1 MRKVIGIG
9 ETILD
14 ILFRDGQPQAAVPGG
29 SVYNA
34 VISLGRMG
42 QNVTFISETGN
53 DRVGEMIL
61 ANMRENGVDTANVN
75 VFPEGKSPVSLA
87 FLNERNDAEY
97 IFYKDYPRQRLE
109 VNMPEISSDDI
120 IMIGSYF
127 AITPVLRDKVKELLD
142 RAHDAGAIIYYDVNF
157 RSTHANEAIKL
168 MPTIIENFEYADILR
183 GSTEDFQ
190 NMFRQP
196 DADKVYSNHVG
207 FYCPNFICT
216 DADGDVRLRT
226 KHVCKD
232 YPVTPLKAVSTIGAG
247 DNFNAGVVYGL
258 LKYRVRRADLAELTE
273 ADWDAIIR
281 CGMDFSADVCK
292 SVRILY
298 QRNLRSLTANAEVSQ
313 KLHVKYLIFCTNF
326 KNMSRSFS

>member
-14 ILFRDGQPQAAVPGG
+14 ILFRNGQPQAAVPGG

-53 DRVGEMIL
+53 DRVEEMIL

-292 SVRILY
+292 SVS
-298 QRNLRSLTANAEVSQ
+298 NSVSKEFAES
-313 KLHVKYLIFCTNF
+313 Y
-326 KNMSRSFS
+326 R

>member
-53 DRVGEMIL
+53 DHVGEMIL

-292 SVRILY
+292 SVS
-298 QRNLRSLTANAEVSQ
+298 NSVSKEFAES
-313 KLHVKYLIFCTNF
+313 Y
-326 KNMSRSFS
+326 R

>member
-142 RAHDAGAIIYYDVNF
+142 RARDAGAIIYYDVNF

-226 KHVCKD
+226 KYVCKD

-273 ADWDAIIR
+273 ADWDAIIC

-292 SVRILY
+292 SVS
-298 QRNLRSLTANAEVSQ
+298 NSVSKEFAES
-313 KLHVKYLIFCTNF
+313 Y
-326 KNMSRSFS
+326 R

>member
-292 SVRILY
+292 RVSNSV
-298 QRNLRSLTANAEVSQ
+298 SKEFAES
-313 KLHVKYLIFCTNF
+313 Y
-326 KNMSRSFS
+326 R

>member
-61 ANMRENGVDTANVN
+61 ANMRENGVDTENVN

-196 DADKVYSNHVG
+196 DADKVYSDHVE

-292 SVRILY
+292 SVS
-298 QRNLRSLTANAEVSQ
+298 NSVSKEFAES
-313 KLHVKYLIFCTNF
+313 Y
-326 KNMSRSFS
+326 R

>member
-120 IMIGSYF
+120 IMIGSYL

-292 SVRILY
+292 SVS
-298 QRNLRSLTANAEVSQ
+298 NSVSKEFAES
-313 KLHVKYLIFCTNF
+313 Y
-326 KNMSRSFS
+326 R

>member
-127 AITPVLRDKVKELLD
+127 AITPVLRDKEKELLD

-292 SVRILY
+292 SVS
-298 QRNLRSLTANAEVSQ
+298 NSVSKEFAES
-313 KLHVKYLIFCTNF
+313 Y
-326 KNMSRSFS
+326 R

>member
-232 YPVTPLKAVSTIGAG
+232 YPVTPLKAVSTIGSG

-292 SVRILY
+292 SVS
-298 QRNLRSLTANAEVSQ
+298 NSVSKEFAES
-313 KLHVKYLIFCTNF
+313 Y
-326 KNMSRSFS
+326 R

>member
-34 VISLGRMG
+34 MISLGRMG

-292 SVRILY
+292 SVS
-298 QRNLRSLTANAEVSQ
+298 NSVSKEFAES
-313 KLHVKYLIFCTNF
+313 Y
-326 KNMSRSFS
+326 R

>member
-142 RAHDAGAIIYYDVNF
+142 RARDAGAIIYYDVNF

-190 NMFRQP
+190 NMFRQT

-226 KHVCKD
+226 KHVCKN

-292 SVRILY
+292 SVS
-298 QRNLRSLTANAEVSQ
+298 NSVSKEFAES
-313 KLHVKYLIFCTNF
+313 Y
-326 KNMSRSFS
+326 R

>member
-53 DRVGEMIL
+53 DLVGEMIL

-292 SVRILY
+292 SVS
-298 QRNLRSLTANAEVSQ
+298 NSVSKEFAES
-313 KLHVKYLIFCTNF
+313 Y
-326 KNMSRSFS
+326 R

>member
-142 RAHDAGAIIYYDVNF
+142 RAYDAGAIIYYDVNF

-232 YPVTPLKAVSTIGAG
+232 YLVTPLKAVSTIGAG

-292 SVRILY
+292 SVS
-298 QRNLRSLTANAEVSQ
+298 NSVSKEFAES
-313 KLHVKYLIFCTNF
+313 Y
-326 KNMSRSFS
+326 R

>member
-216 DADGDVRLRT
+216 DADGGVRLRT

-292 SVRILY
+292 SVS
-298 QRNLRSLTANAEVSQ
+298 NSVSKEFAES
-313 KLHVKYLIFCTNF
+313 Y
-326 KNMSRSFS
+326 R

>member
-142 RAHDAGAIIYYDVNF
+142 RARDAGAIIYYDVNF

-216 DADGDVRLRT
+216 DADDDVRLRT

-292 SVRILY
+292 SVS
-298 QRNLRSLTANAEVSQ
+298 NSVSKEFAES
-313 KLHVKYLIFCTNF
+313 Y
-326 KNMSRSFS
+326 R

>member
-109 VNMPEISSDDI
+109 VNMPEISSGDI

-183 GSTEDFQ
+183 GSIEDFR

-292 SVRILY
+292 SVS
-298 QRNLRSLTANAEVSQ
+298 NSVSKEFAES
-313 KLHVKYLIFCTNF
+313 Y
-326 KNMSRSFS
+326 R

>member
-97 IFYKDYPRQRLE
+97 IFYKDYHRQRLE

-292 SVRILY
+292 SVS
-298 QRNLRSLTANAEVSQ
+298 NSVSKEFAES
-313 KLHVKYLIFCTNF
+313 Y
-326 KNMSRSFS
+326 R

>member
-42 QNVTFISETGN
+42 QNVTFISKTGN

-196 DADKVYSNHVG
+196 DADKVYSDHVE

-292 SVRILY
+292 SVS
-298 QRNLRSLTANAEVSQ
+298 NSVSKEFAES
-313 KLHVKYLIFCTNF
+313 Y
-326 KNMSRSFS
+326 R

>member
-258 LKYRVRRADLAELTE
+258 LKYRVRRDDLAELTE

-292 SVRILY
+292 SVS
-298 QRNLRSLTANAEVSQ
+298 NSVSKEFAES
-313 KLHVKYLIFCTNF
+313 Y
-326 KNMSRSFS
+326 R

>member
-196 DADKVYSNHVG
+196 DADKVYSDHVE
-207 FYCPNFICT
+207 FFCPNFICT

-258 LKYRVRRADLAELTE
+258 LKYRVRLADLAELTE

-292 SVRILY
+292 SVS
-298 QRNLRSLTANAEVSQ
+298 NSVSKEFAES
-313 KLHVKYLIFCTNF
+313 Y
-326 KNMSRSFS
+326 R

>member
-142 RAHDAGAIIYYDVNF
+142 RARDACAIIYYDVNF

-292 SVRILY
+292 SVS
-298 QRNLRSLTANAEVSQ
+298 NSVSKEFAES
-313 KLHVKYLIFCTNF
+313 Y
-326 KNMSRSFS
+326 R

>member
-142 RAHDAGAIIYYDVNF
+142 RAHDAGVIIYYDVNF

-216 DADGDVRLRT
+216 DADGDVRLST

-292 SVRILY
+292 SVS
-298 QRNLRSLTANAEVSQ
+298 NSVSKEFAES
-313 KLHVKYLIFCTNF
+313 Y
-326 KNMSRSFS
+326 R

>member
-1 MRKVIGIG
+1 MRKVSGIG

-292 SVRILY
+292 SVS
-298 QRNLRSLTANAEVSQ
+298 NSVSKEFAES
-313 KLHVKYLIFCTNF
+313 Y
-326 KNMSRSFS
+326 R

>member
-109 VNMPEISSDDI
+109 VNTPEISSDDI

-292 SVRILY
+292 SVS
-298 QRNLRSLTANAEVSQ
+298 NSVSKEFAES
-313 KLHVKYLIFCTNF
+313 Y
-326 KNMSRSFS
+326 R

>member
-168 MPTIIENFEYADILR
+168 MPTIIENFEYADILS

-190 NMFRQP
+190 NMFRQQ

-292 SVRILY
+292 SVS
-298 QRNLRSLTANAEVSQ
+298 NSVSKEFAES
-313 KLHVKYLIFCTNF
+313 Y
-326 KNMSRSFS
+326 R

>member
-157 RSTHANEAIKL
+157 RSTHANEAIKS

-292 SVRILY
+292 SVS
-298 QRNLRSLTANAEVSQ
+298 NSVSKEFAES
-313 KLHVKYLIFCTNF
+313 Y
-326 KNMSRSFS
+326 R

>member
-142 RAHDAGAIIYYDVNF
+142 RARDAGAIIYYDVNF

-273 ADWDAIIR
+273 ADWDAIIC

-292 SVRILY
+292 SVS
-298 QRNLRSLTANAEVSQ
+298 NSVSKEFAES
-313 KLHVKYLIFCTNF
+313 Y
-326 KNMSRSFS
+326 R

>member
-142 RAHDAGAIIYYDVNF
+142 RAHDAGAIIYYDANF

-292 SVRILY
+292 SVS
-298 QRNLRSLTANAEVSQ
+298 NSVSKEFAES
-313 KLHVKYLIFCTNF
+313 Y
-326 KNMSRSFS
+326 R

>member
-258 LKYRVRRADLAELTE
+258 LKYRVRRVDLAELTE

-292 SVRILY
+292 SVS
-298 QRNLRSLTANAEVSQ
+298 NSVSKEFAES
-313 KLHVKYLIFCTNF
+313 Y
-326 KNMSRSFS
+326 R

>member
-14 ILFRDGQPQAAVPGG
+14 ILFRDGQPEAAVPGG

-34 VISLGRMG
+34 MISLGRMG

-61 ANMRENGVDTANVN
+61 ANMRNNGVDTANVN

-87 FLNERNDAEY
+87 FLNENNDAEY
-97 IFYKDYPRQRLE
+97 IFYKDYPRQRLD
-109 VNMPEISSDDI
+109 VNMPDVSSDDI

-142 RAHDAGAIIYYDVNF
+142 KAHEAGAIIYYDVNF
-157 RSTHANEAIKL
+157 RSTHVNEAIKL
-168 MPTIIENFEYADILR
+168 MPTIIENFEYTDILR

-190 NMFRQP
+190 NMFRQS
-196 DADKVYSNHVG
+196 DADKVYRNHVA

-216 DADGDVRLRT
+216 DTGGDVRLRT
-226 KHVCKD
+226 KNVCKD

-258 LKYRVRRADLAELTE
+258 LKYRVRRDDLAELSE
-273 ADWDAIIR
+273 KDWDDIIR

-292 SVRILY
+292 SV
-298 QRNLRSLTANAEVSQ
+298 NNSVS
-313 KLHVKYLIFCTNF
+313 KEFADSY
-326 KNMSRSFS
+326 R

>member
-14 ILFRDGQPQAAVPGG
+14 ILFRDGQPQAAVPVG

-292 SVRILY
+292 SVS
-298 QRNLRSLTANAEVSQ
+298 NSVSKEFAES
-313 KLHVKYLIFCTNF
+313 Y
-326 KNMSRSFS
+326 R